1 MKFTITSFLSLFL
14 VFTAQSQNNIV
25 FNTGDNWIG
34 YMNVFEL
41 PANGGGYQFGSSWGL
56 ADLKSTADS
65 ASNTLTLQ
73 PNYNTYADNPGDV
86 YWIDTANQVGN
97 KQMEASTFVES
108 DSAFNGQDLSF
119 TGDVLSNTL
128 DSNYEAKF
136 FIKALDPN
144 NGYQDAFAGAKTF
157 DLPASGSFTV
167 SALASEL
174 TAGLIVQYGF
184 AIIGRN
190 GNPANEA
197 ALGSVVIGVA
207 SASSITIN
215 FDAADAWIGYMN
227 VFELPANGGGYQF
240 GSSWGLA
247 DLKSTADTVI
257 NSLTL
262 QPNFNTY
269 ADNPGDTYWID
280 TANQVGNKQ
289 MEANIFVESDSSF
302 NGQDL
307 TFTGDVAA
315 YTLDSNY
322 EAKFFI
328 KALDPNN
335 GFQDAFAG
343 AKTFDI
349 PMSGTFTVSALASE
363 LTAGLIVQYGF
374 SIIGRNA
381 NPANEAALGSV
392 VIGNL
397 ATSVTPL
404 SQRTEI
410 LVFPNPADQ
419 LLNIQSDINFNSY
432 RIFST
437 LGQVVKVGAYN
448 TSIDISSLP
457 SGTYHLEC
465 FSEDKRAIQTFIR
478 R

>member
-14 VFTAQSQNNIV
+14 VFTAQSQNNFV
-25 FNTGDNWIG
+25 FNAGDNWIG
-34 YMNVFEL
+34 YMNVFNL
-41 PANGGGYQFGSSWGL
+41 PSDGGGYQFGSSWGV

-73 PNYNTYADNPGDV
+73 PNFNTYADNPSDAFWV
-86 YWIDTANQVGN
+86 DSINQVGN
-97 KQMEASTFVES
+97 KQMEANTFVES

-119 TGDVLSNTL
+119 SGDVLSNTL
-128 DSNYEAKF
+128 DTNYAAKF

-144 NGYQDAFAGAKTF
+144 NGYLDVFAGAKTY
-157 DLPASGSFTV
+157 DLPVSGSFTV
-167 SALASEL
+167 SALAAEL
-174 TAGLIVQYGF
+174 PAGLLVQYGF
-184 AIIGRN
+184 TIIGRN

-197 ALGSVVIGVA
+197 ALGSVVVGYA
-207 SASSITIN
+207 NTSSITIN
-215 FDAADAWIGYMN
+215 FDAADNWLGFVN
-227 VFELPANGGGYQF
+227 VFNSPADGGTYVF
-240 GSSWGLA
+240 GSSWAVA
-247 DLKSTADTVI
+247 DLKSVPDTVI

-262 QPNFNTY
+262 QPNFSTY
-269 ADNPGDTYWID
+269 ADNPNDAFWVD
-280 TANQVGNKQ
+280 SVNQVGNKQ
-289 MEANIFVESDSSF
+289 LEASTFVESDSSF

-307 TFTGDVAA
+307 TFTGSVAA
-315 YTLDSNY
+315 HTLDSNY
-322 EAKFFI
+322 MAKCFI

-335 GFQDAFAG
+335 GYQDVFAG

-349 PMSGTFTVSALASE
+349 PLTGTFVVSATAGELA
-363 LTAGLIVQYGF
+363 AGLIVQYGF
-374 SIIGRNA
+374 MIIGRNA

-392 VIGNL
+392 VIGNI

-404 SQRTEI
+404 SNRTEI
-410 LVFPNPADQ
+410 VVFPNPADQ
-419 LLNIQSDINFNSY
+419 LLHIQSAINFNNY

-465 FSEDKRAIQTFIR
+465 LSKDKRAIQTFIR
-478 R
+478 L